1 MSNKTHWELATTI
14 NKEGQNKQGRTE
26 NKEMT
31 YSNCWG
37 GCQPRS
43 LYQIKIVFKN
53 NSDVN
58 TSQEKKRKTI
68 SELKEI

>member
-1 MSNKTHWELATTI
+1 MFLNEQQDTLGAG
-14 NKEGQNKQGRTE
+14 NNNKQGRTE